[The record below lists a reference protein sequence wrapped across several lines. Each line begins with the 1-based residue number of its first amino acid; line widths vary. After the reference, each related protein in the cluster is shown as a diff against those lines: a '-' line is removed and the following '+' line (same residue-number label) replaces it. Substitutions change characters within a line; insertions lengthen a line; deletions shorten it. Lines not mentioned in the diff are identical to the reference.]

1 MAFWSCLSTLIEK
14 DLKKISCN
22 ISFGQLQ
29 HSISS
34 NYIRYIFYS
43 AEKVPPCQLST
54 KLSLAALFLC
64 FNLAQQLGKSTLALR
79 QLQLEVTLA
88 KLKLNIIRFLY
99 YNEY

>member
-1 MAFWSCLSTLIEK
+1 MCLSTLIEK
-14 DLKKISCN
+14 DLKKISCK

-43 AEKVPPCQLST
+43 AEKVLPYQFST
-54 KLSLAALFLC
+54 KLSLAALFVC
-64 FNLAQQLGKSTLALR
+64 FNLAQQLEKSTLALK